1 VVIYMGL
8 SGLATIC
15 AQLIAHG
22 LPPHWPAAVVSHGT
36 LAEQLVV
43 CATLA
48 TLADAV
54 AREGLQSPCLT
65 IVGEV
70 VRLREELSWFGA
82 QGAGV
87 EAAAQACGSAQG

>member
-1 VVIYMGL
+1 
-8 SGLATIC
+8 
-15 AQLIAHG
+15 
-22 LPPHWPAAVVSHGT
+22 VVSHGT
-36 LAEQLVV
+36 LAEQQVV

-54 AREGLQSPCLT
+54 ARAGLQSPCLT

-70 VRLREELSWFGA
+70 VRLREELAWFGA

-87 EAAAQACGSAQG
+87 EAAQDCPGLPLPARPDWGLERS